1 MLIWNKTEYYVQQ
14 RCKHSGKLSGSKYL
28 KCKTYKYIYIY
39 IYICIYIYIYIYV
52 IYIHEVKYVFIFYI
66 YLPIY
71 IYIYICLI
79 YVHIYIYIYLGLF
92 LYIYIYTK
100 SSMSNFI
107 LFLLI
112 WHKSAYWFCLF
123 MCSICCFIYKTG
135 YSLDSRL
142 LRAVRCS
149 CINIYIYIRHIYI
162 LIVYIDR

>member
-1 MLIWNKTEYYVQQ
+1 MPKSMSYHATIGGLVITGRAQCLIYMY
-14 RCKHSGKLSGSKYL
+14 
-28 KCKTYKYIYIY
+28 
-39 IYICIYIYIYIYV
+39 IYIYIYIYV
-52 IYIHEVKYVFIFYI
+52 LYMY
-66 YLPIY
+66 
-71 IYIYICLI
+71 
-79 YVHIYIYIYLGLF
+79 IYIYIYLGLF

-149 CINIYIYIRHIYI
+149 CINIYIYKTYIYI
-162 LIVYIDR
+162 DSIYI